1 MGMMQQKMPGQLGG
15 GPGGKADHKPG
26 LPTSR
31 PNSANTGPGTP
42 QVGSRV
48 SRKWPIPIAIEMTIL
63 CYTSVF
69 ILLTFAVC
77 LNDQAQQLEYIS
89 QEICRQIMSYL
100 LGAPA
105 PTLSWVADKL
115 HTFHEAFFSSDMQIL
130 GGPNNIGVNA
140 SVSASVVVSDG
151 FWDFSLTS
159 ESDWANSFSS
169 GLVFVSW

>member
-1 MGMMQQKMPGQLGG
+1 MMQQKMPGQLGG

-42 QVGSRV
+42 QVGNRV
-48 SRKWPIPIAIEMTIL
+48 SRKWPILIAIKMTIL

-89 QEICRQIMSYL
+89 QEICRKIISYL

-105 PTLSWVADKL
+105 PTLS
-115 HTFHEAFFSSDMQIL
+115 
-130 GGPNNIGVNA
+130 
-140 SVSASVVVSDG
+140 
-151 FWDFSLTS
+151 
-159 ESDWANSFSS
+159 
-169 GLVFVSW
+169 